1 MRSPNLSAFLR
12 DPHRLEAL
20 QAVALLDTPTEA
32 SFDRLARLA
41 ARLLDAPVALVTLVD
56 ADRQFFKSCIGL
68 PEPWHSMRETPL
80 SHSFCQHN
88 RYAGEPLVIEDAR
101 VHPLVQSNLAIK
113 DLNVIAYL
121 GIPLVTEDGY
131 ILGSFCVID
140 LQPRRWKQ
148 EDIETVEDLAAS
160 VMTQIYLRAEIET
173 RRQVEEERD
182 DLSDLAKQLVEEIA
196 ARMQSDE
203 RRRQL
208 EVKLLRKQKM
218 EAVGRLAG
226 GIAHDFNNLLTP
238 ILIYSQSLASGE
250 NLHPKQVDALNQIH
264 KAGERARNLVR
275 HLLAFGRKQPM
286 AFEVIDLNET
296 ILGIE
301 KLLRRTIP
309 EDIVIHLE
317 LGAEHGRLK
326 GDASQIEQI
335 IMNLIVNA
343 ADAMPEGGEIW
354 IKTGIECLHE
364 SSTGMNLEVNPG
376 PYVLFSVRDTGHG
389 MTADTQERL
398 FEPFFT
404 TKGKDGTGL
413 GLATV
418 LGIVEQHGGNIR
430 FATELNQGTSFDVYL
445 PSTDKAVPQAVPK
458 ERGIEPT
465 SAIETILL
473 VEDDDQVRQLTRDVL
488 ESNGFTVFTA
498 KSGVQGMEILA
509 GYAGPIDLLLTD
521 VVMPGLNGRELYEK
535 AVQAR
540 PDLKVLYMSG
550 YSEEIISHRGI
561 LDTGIQFIPKP
572 FLADD
577 LIKVVRGVL
586 VTDGNQP
593 VDGAANLRV

>member
-1 MRSPNLSAFLR
+1 MSSPNLSTFLR

-32 SFDRLARLA
+32 SFDRLTRLA
-41 ARLLDAPVALVTLVD
+41 TRLLDVPVALVTLVG

-80 SHSFCQHN
+80 THSFCQHN
-88 RYAGEPLVIEDAR
+88 RYVGEPLIIEDAR
-101 VHPLVQSNLAIK
+101 VHPLVESNLAIR

-140 LQPRRWKQ
+140 SRPRPWKQ
-148 EDIETVEDLAAS
+148 EEIETVEDLAAS

-196 ARMQSDE
+196 ARMQSEE
-203 RRRQL
+203 RRREL

-250 NLHPKQVDALNQIH
+250 NLLPKQVDALHQIH

-286 AFEVIDLNET
+286 AFKVIDLNET

-309 EDIVIHLE
+309 EDIVIHIE
-317 LGAEHGRLK
+317 LDAGNVRIK
-326 GDASQIEQI
+326 GDATQIEQI
-335 IMNLIVNA
+335 LMNLMVNA
-343 ADAMPEGGEIW
+343 ADAMPDGGEIW
-354 IKTGIECLHE
+354 IKTGIEWLQE
-364 SSTGMNLEVNPG
+364 SSTGMYLEVEPG
-376 PYVLFSVRDTGHG
+376 PYAVFSVRDTGHG
-389 MTADTQERL
+389 MTADTQDRL

-404 TKGKDGTGL
+404 TKGDEGTGL

-430 FATELNQGTSFDVYL
+430 FATALNQGTSFDIFL
-445 PSTDKAVPQAVPK
+445 PSTHKAIPQAVPK
-458 ERGIEPT
+458 ERGAERAP
-465 SAIETILL
+465 AIATILL

-488 ESNGFTVFTA
+488 ETHGFTILTA
-498 KSGVQGMEILA
+498 KSGTQAMQMLTDHDGE
-509 GYAGPIDLLLTD
+509 IDLLLTD
-521 VVMPGLNGRELYEK
+521 VVMPGLNGRELYE
-535 AVQAR
+535 QAIRLR
-540 PDLKVLYMSG
+540 PILKVLYMSG
-550 YSEEIISHRGI
+550 YSEQIISHRGI
-561 LDTGIQFIPKP
+561 LDTGIHFIPKP

-577 LIKVVRGVL
+577 LIQVVQETLADV
-586 VTDGNQP
+586 
-593 VDGAANLRV
+593 